1 MSNVLVIIPAY
12 NEARFITRVLQ
23 KLSWADFSEIVV
35 IDDGS
40 EDQTFAIAKKSGAYV
55 LKHSQNCGMG
65 AATQTGIVWG
75 IQQKK
80 YRYFL
85 TIDADDQ
92 QNPEDLKKILQ
103 KLQKPQVECVIGS
116 RFLEKNKIPTFR
128 RLANRLANILT
139 GIIFG
144 VWVGDSQSGLRGFTL
159 KVAQKLDLH
168 ANGFEY
174 CSEFVREVVG
184 AGFKIDEVPISV
196 YYTKESMAKGQSFSE
211 GLKTLFKL
219 ILRALA
225 R

>member
-1 MSNVLVIIPAY
+1 MSDTLVIIPAY
-12 NEARFITRVLQ
+12 NEAKFIAKVLQ
-23 KLSWADFSEIVV
+23 KLSLSGFEEVVV

-40 EDQTFAIAKKSGAYV
+40 DDQTFDIAKEYGAYT
-55 LKHSQNCGMG
+55 LRHHQNCGMG
-65 AATQTGIVWG
+65 AATQTGIIWG
-75 IQQKK
+75 IGQKR
-80 YRYFL
+80 YQYFL

-92 QNPEDLKKILQ
+92 QDPEDLKKILQ
-103 KLQKPQVECVIGS
+103 KLKDTTVECVIGS

-128 RLANRLANILT
+128 RFANKVANILT
-139 GIIFG
+139 GVIFG
-144 VWVGDSQSGLRGFTL
+144 VWVGDSQSGLRGFSL
-159 KVAQKLDLH
+159 EVAKKLDLH

-174 CSEFVREVVG
+174 CSEFVREVVS

-196 YYTKESMAKGQSFSE
+196 RYTKESMAKGQSFSE